1 MATKN
6 TTMKFSDE
14 VIGQVAK
21 LLQLAIITGT
31 DIVDNMRMMS
41 VTFDEESGELILSED
56 YREIAE
62 SQVAKLMEE
71 VEAFQPETE

>member
-6 TTMKFSDE
+6 TNMKFSDE

-31 DIVDNMRMMS
+31 DIVDNLRMMS
-41 VTFDEESGELILSED
+41 VTLDEESGELTLSED
-56 YREIAE
+56 YKEIAE
-62 SQVAKLMEE
+62 SQVAKLMQEI
-71 VEAFQPETE
+71 EAFQSESE